1 MGPAGRT
8 GLDRATGRFKLEN
21 DVVIVATVPEATQP
35 RLIGQLRVGER
46 REHRHER
53 QQKECYVTIT
63 AHRPRRSFE
72 RCAISV
78 KKNALPGHKWA
89 PFRVHEVLS
98 RSV

>member
-21 DVVIVATVPEATQP
+21 DIVIVATIPEATQP

-46 REHRHER
+46 RVHRHEH
-53 QQKECYVTIT
+53 QQKESYVTIT

-72 RCAISV
+72 RCPVGV
-78 KKNALPGHKWA
+78 KKSTPPGHKWV
-89 PFRVHEVLS
+89 PFRFHEE
-98 RSV
+98 RYRGF